1 MDEVVSKLTDAK
13 VKELLIKFQELLV
26 KQISLTDMYRY
37 KCELLESELNAKEKA
52 ER

>member
-1 MDEVVSKLTDAK
+1 MDELTDAK
-13 VKELLIKFQELLV
+13 VQELLIKLQELLV
-26 KQISLTDMYRY
+26 KQISLTEMYRY